1 MTGDR
6 EESRGRRVEDVDKAK
21 TLRRRLEPAL
31 RRVFHLYWRFA
42 RGMTMGV
49 RGVVL
54 DDAGHVF
61 LVKHSYVSGW
71 HLPGGGVEV
80 GESVD
85 EALRRELLEEG
96 RIVFEA
102 PALHGVFFNSHVS
115 RRDHVAVYVIRR
127 FTQDRMPEPNREIVA
142 CGFFAPDAL
151 PPDATKGTR
160 RRIAEVIDGVPP
172 SPTWI

>member
-1 MTGDR
+1 MTGER
-6 EESRGRRVEDVDKAK
+6 KESRGRRVEDVDKTK

-54 DDAGHVF
+54 DDAGRVF

-80 GESVD
+80 GESID
-85 EALRRELLEEG
+85 EALRRELLE
-96 RIVFEA
+96 
-102 PALHGVFFNSHVS
+102 
-115 RRDHVAVYVIRR
+115 
-127 FTQDRMPEPNREIVA
+127 
-142 CGFFAPDAL
+142 
-151 PPDATKGTR
+151 
-160 RRIAEVIDGVPP
+160 
-172 SPTWI
+172 